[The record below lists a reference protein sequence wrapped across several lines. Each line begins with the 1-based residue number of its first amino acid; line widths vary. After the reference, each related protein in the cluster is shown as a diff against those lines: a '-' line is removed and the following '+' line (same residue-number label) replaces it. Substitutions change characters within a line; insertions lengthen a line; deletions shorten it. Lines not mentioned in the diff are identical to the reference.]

1 MSNLHKLHG
10 LGQSVWLDFIRRSH
24 TRSGEL
30 ARLVAAGVRGVTSNP
45 TIFDKAISG
54 GGEYDLQIAVE
65 SFAQSFTSL
74 LVSLEQKRRSLGV

>member
-30 ARLVAAGVRGVTSNP
+30 ARLVAAGV
-45 TIFDKAISG
+45 
-54 GGEYDLQIAVE
+54 E

-74 LVSLEQKRRSLGV
+74 LASLEQKRRSLGV